1 MRLTAP
7 EGSYRGRVLDT
18 GANAGFSIR
27 TGNPSRKFIKR
38 MEAKKRYY
46 SDASE
51 RVKNWRKKQG
61 KAILTY
67 LDPVTF
73 EALKVEAQ
81 RRNKPVW
88 KLARSCIAAGF
99 REARRRV

>member
-1 MRLTAP
+1 M
-7 EGSYRGRVLDT
+7 EG
-18 GANAGFSIR
+18 
-27 TGNPSRKFIKR
+27 
-38 MEAKKRYY
+38 KKRYY
-46 SDASE
+46 SDSSE
-51 RVKNWRKKQG
+51 RGKNWRKKQG

-88 KLARSCIAAGF
+88 
-99 REARRRV
+99 